1 LFLRSYFIKSNLL
14 ILKVYIAI
22 HIEGCIIII
31 YLIPSMIM
39 NGSQTDKGALIA
51 FQSFG
56 LRDFDSILYRLSSET
71 ASNGNSGL

>member
-1 LFLRSYFIKSNLL
+1 
-14 ILKVYIAI
+14 
-22 HIEGCIIII
+22 
-31 YLIPSMIM
+31 MIM